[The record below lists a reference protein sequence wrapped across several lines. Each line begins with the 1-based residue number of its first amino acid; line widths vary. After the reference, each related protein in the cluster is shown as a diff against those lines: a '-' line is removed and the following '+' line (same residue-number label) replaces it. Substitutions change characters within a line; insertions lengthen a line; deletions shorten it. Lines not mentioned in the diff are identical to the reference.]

1 MAAPKVLCI
10 GYNGAN
16 NTGAEALLLADIE
29 DIRAVLGPAVQLTVP
44 TLNEQN
50 LRRYLSEGP
59 NLHIVRLPSLFPL
72 VIQRLVQEHDLVMLV
87 EGSAY
92 MDTWTS
98 VLLWYFLWAT
108 RCAHAMGKPCLAY
121 AVDAGAMSAFNQRLT
136 RRIASETDWII
147 ARSQAAADR
156 LRSWGVRAPMVA
168 TADNAFTF
176 CPAPADGDFV
186 QRCWPEAATRA
197 VGMALVD
204 FHRWPVV
211 IRLWG
216 RQEDCYQWPYYFSC
230 SPERRRASQELAAG
244 YAALADQMIVQYDKP
259 VALICMEQ
267 LDEPLARAVLGD
279 MAHAGRA
286 RIFSA
291 REYNSSQMTCLLR
304 SLDLLVTSR
313 YHACVLSLAA
323 QVPQIA
329 VGHDLRLKSIYAEL
343 GLADEFFIQ
352 PDSPV
357 MFATIQ
363 DRAEQLLANPAPV
376 KELLRC
382 GYVDHLA
389 KARQNRQLL
398 REFVQAHGW
407 EAAP

>member
-29 DIRAVLGPAVQLTVP
+29 DIRAVLGPNVQLTVP

-50 LRRYLSEGP
+50 LRRYLREGP
-59 NLHIVRLPSLFPL
+59 NLHIVRLPPIFPL
-72 VIQRLVQEHDLVMLV
+72 MIRRLVQEHDLIMLV

-108 RCAHAMGKPCLAY
+108 RCAHALGKPCLAY
-121 AVDAGAMSAFNQRLT
+121 AVDAGAMSTFNQRLT
-136 RRIASETDWII
+136 RRIASQTDYII
-147 ARSQAAADR
+147 VRSQAAADR
-156 LRSWGVRAPMVA
+156 LRSWGVSAPMEA
-168 TADNAFTF
+168 TADNAFNF
-176 CPAPADGDFV
+176 CPAPADADFV
-186 QRCWPEAATRA
+186 QQRWPEAARGT

-216 RQEDCYQWPYYFSC
+216 RQEDCYRWPYYFS
-230 SPERRRASQELAAG
+230 SSAERRRASQELAAG
-244 YAALADQMIVQYDKP
+244 YAALADQMIAKHNKSI
-259 VALICMEQ
+259 ALICMEQ
-267 LDEPLARAVLGD
+267 LDEPLARAILGG
-279 MAHAGRA
+279 MVHAGQA

-291 REYNSSQMTCLLR
+291 RESNASQMTLLLR
-304 SLDLLVTSR
+304 SLDLLITSR

-343 GLADEFFIQ
+343 GLADEYFIR
-352 PDSPV
+352 PDSPA
-357 MFATIQ
+357 MLATLQ
-363 DRAEQLLANPAPV
+363 ARAEQLLANPAAI
-376 KELLRC
+376 KELLAR
-382 GYVDHLA
+382 GYVEHLA
-389 KARQNRQLL
+389 KARQNRALL

-407 EAAP
+407 RAAT

>member
-10 GYNGAN
+10 GYNVAN

-29 DIRAVLGPAVQLTVP
+29 DIRAVLGPEVELTVP

-59 NLHIVRLPSLFPL
+59 KLHIVRLPPIFPL
-72 VIQRLVQEHDLVMLV
+72 VIRRLVQEHDLIMLV

-108 RCAHAMGKPCLAY
+108 RCAHALGKPCLAY

-136 RRIASETDWII
+136 RCIASQTDYII

-156 LRSWGVRAPMVA
+156 LHSWGVTAPMVA

-176 CPAPADGDFV
+176 CPAPADADFV
-186 QRCWPEAATRA
+186 QCCWPEVARGA
-197 VGMALVD
+197 VGMAIVD
-204 FHRWPVV
+204 FYRWPVV

-216 RQEDCYQWPYYFSC
+216 RQEGCYRWPYYFSC

-244 YAALADQMIVQYDKP
+244 YAALADQIIVKYDKSI
-259 VALICMEQ
+259 ALICMEQ
-267 LDEPLARAVLGD
+267 LDEPLARAVLGS
-279 MAHAGRA
+279 MVHADRA
-286 RIFSA
+286 RCFSA
-291 REYNSSQMTCLLR
+291 REYNASQMTLLLR
-304 SLDLLVTSR
+304 SPDLLITSR

-343 GLADEFFIQ
+343 GLGDEFFIQ
-352 PDSPV
+352 PDTPE
-357 MFATIQ
+357 MFTKLQ
-363 DRAEQLLANPAPV
+363 DRTERLLTNPCPI
-376 KELLRC
+376 KELLRR
-382 GYVDHLA
+382 GYLEHLA
-389 KARQNRQLL
+389 KARQNRTLL

-407 EAAP
+407 KAAL